1 MNKCVLMGRLT
12 KDPEVRFSQNTA
24 EPFAIA
30 RYTLAVD
37 RRGRRDAGDGAQTA
51 DFINIT
57 ALGKRGE
64 FAQKYF
70 KKGMKVCVCGA
81 LHISTYGEGDQK
93 KYWTE
98 IVVEDQQFC
107 ESKNAFSGDS
117 SGFGPPDS
125 FYAQSA
131 SSASELDGS
140 GFSAITE
147 SVEEEDLPF

>member
-1 MNKCVLMGRLT
+1 MNRCILMGRLT
-12 KDPEVRFSQNTA
+12 RDPEVRFSQNKE

-37 RRGRRDAGDGAQTA
+37 RNFKRDGEQNA

-70 KKGMKVCVCGA
+70 KKGMKVLVSGE
-81 LHISTYGEGDQK
+81 LRISTYGEGDQK

-98 IVVEDQQFC
+98 VLADSQEFC
-107 ESKNAFSGDS
+107 ESKGAS
-117 SGFGPPDS
+117 SAESYGSAPPDS
-125 FYAQSA
+125 YYSPR
-131 SSASELDGS
+131 SSDSSQPES
-140 GFSAITE
+140 QGFSAITE
-147 SVEEEDLPF
+147 SVEDEDLPF

>member
-1 MNKCVLMGRLT
+1 MGRLT
-12 KDPEVRFSQNTA
+12 RDPEVRFSQNKE

-37 RRGRRDAGDGAQTA
+37 RWSKRDNEQNA

-70 KKGMKVCVCGA
+70 KKGMKVLVSGA

-98 IVVEDQQFC
+98 IVVDDQEFC
-107 ESKNAFSGDS
+107 ESKGAS
-117 SGFGPPDS
+117 SGESYSSGPPDS
-125 FYAQSA
+125 FYAPY
-131 SSASELDGS
+131 SSSSQQTESS